1 MGKLIALLFFV
12 MWTVQLITRAANYFI
27 QWQRGRSSGTNEESW
42 KIIEPAQRDDGTPV
56 KTALSQ
62 IAKARQAFNG
72 STNGKNVR
80 GTDKL
85 ETNFRHLGLKILIG
99 VTAIA
104 LLVTIP
110 ILIVAFR

>member
-1 MGKLIALLFFV
+1 MGKLIALLFLV
-12 MWTVQLITRAANYFI
+12 MWTVQLITRAANSFI
-27 QWQRGRSSGTNEESW
+27 QWQRGRFSGSDEESW

-56 KTALSQ
+56 KAALSQ
-62 IAKARQAFNG
+62 IEKARQVFNG
-72 STNGKNVR
+72 STNGENSR
-80 GTDKL
+80 GSGEL
-85 ETNFRHLGLKILIG
+85 ETNFRQLGLKILIG

>member
-56 KTALSQ
+56 KAALSQ
-62 IAKARQAFNG
+62 IEKARRVFNG
-72 STNGKNVR
+72 SANGKN
-80 GTDKL
+80 GKETGEL

-99 VTAIA
+99 ITAIA

-110 ILIVAFR
+110 ILIVALR

>member
-1 MGKLIALLFFV
+1 MGKLIALLFLV
-12 MWTVQLITRAANYFI
+12 MWTVQLITRAANSFI
-27 QWQRGRSSGTNEESW
+27 QWQRGRSAGSDEESW

-80 GTDKL
+80 GTDEL

-99 VTAIA
+99 VQQ
-104 LLVTIP
+104 LPCL
-110 ILIVAFR
+110 

>member
-1 MGKLIALLFFV
+1 LFFV

-27 QWQRGRSSGTNEESW
+27 QWQRSRSSGSDQESW
-42 KIIEPAQRDDGTPV
+42 EIIEPAQRDDGTPI
-56 KTALSQ
+56 KAALSQ
-62 IAKARQAFNG
+62 IAKARQVFNG

-80 GTDKL
+80 ETGEL

-110 ILIVAFR
+110 ILIIALR